1 MKEITSL
8 TVGGQSYAITDPT
21 KLPQPENPAVGNV
34 LTVEAVEEGKVSR
47 VSMLPA
53 VQVQNRYVVNMSLD
67 ECRILDD
74 PEKIFRFH
82 RSGRDLVL
90 AFEEE
95 SPWAF
100 YLPLVEIHYDLE
112 NDSFWNMVFSAPAMD
127 NTIRRAIVHAD
138 GSCDWTQYS
147 ADSQGDI
154 SAALDHIIAL
164 QESLIGGDSQ

>member
-21 KLPQPENPAVGNV
+21 KLPQPENPEVGDLIMV
-34 LTVEAVEEGKVSR
+34 DAVEGGKVSR

-53 VQVQNRYVVNMSLD
+53 AQVQNRYVVNASLD

-100 YLPLVEIHYDLE
+100 YLPLVEIHYELE
-112 NDSFWNMVFSAPAMD
+112 SDSFSDMVFSAPTMRQ
-127 NTIRRAIVHAD
+127 TIRRATVHAD
-138 GSCDWTQYS
+138 GSCDWAEYG
-147 ADSQGDI
+147 AEALGDI

-164 QESLIGGDSQ
+164 QEELMG